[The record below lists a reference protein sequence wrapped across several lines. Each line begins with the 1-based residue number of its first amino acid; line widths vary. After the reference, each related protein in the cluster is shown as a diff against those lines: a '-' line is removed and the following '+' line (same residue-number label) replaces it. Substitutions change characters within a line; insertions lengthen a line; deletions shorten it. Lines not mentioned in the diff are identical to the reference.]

1 MKSDNDLIILLPYKL
16 RKSLNQDDI
25 VNYFEKQRKVSNIT
39 FMIAFPLAIVVFLLL
54 FISDVKGVTP
64 ILIISQ
70 LLLILLFFIYNR
82 KQFNFSKDD
91 IKSAIDN
98 YVKTTE

>member
-1 MKSDNDLIILLPYKL
+1 MKSDNEVIIHLPYKL

-25 VNYFEKQRKVSNIT
+25 FNYFEKQRKTANLT
-39 FMIAFPLAIVVFLLL
+39 FIIAFPLAIVVLFLLFL
-54 FISDVKGVTP
+54 SDVKGVTP

-70 LLLILLFFIYNR
+70 VLIILLLFINNR

-91 IKSAIDN
+91 IKSAIEN
-98 YVKTTE
+98 YSKTK